1 MNPNCVEDREG
12 TFYVNGSRVPQGMS
26 PEAIRSEFPTLTLAQ
41 VYGVI
46 AFYLD
51 HKGDVEVSNRK
62 ADLAEETFRQA
73 HATPPHLKEKFDRA
87 RRAKTEIPSR

>member
-1 MNPNCVEDREG
+1 MWMTAKARFTSTAAVLFG
-12 TFYVNGSRVPQGMS
+12 YSTSMS

-41 VYGVI
+41 VHGAI

-51 HKGDVEVSNRK
+51 HKGDVEVSIQK

-73 HATPPHLKEKFDRA
+73 HAAPPHLKEKFERA